1 MNVKRTKS
9 NPEER
14 EGSKPKS
21 RAAASHG
28 RKSAETPTR
37 PTPVSSKA
45 AKSGELEVDWLEGG
59 QGRIN
64 QQKVDAQ
71 TDRVFQSV
79 LSRFGWMRD
88 PQGHI
93 EHVGAERR

>member
-1 MNVKRTKS
+1 MNVKRNKPT
-9 NPEER
+9 PEER
-14 EGSKPKS
+14 EGLKPKS

-28 RKSAETPTR
+28 RKSAEPAR
-37 PTPVSSKA
+37 PAPASRKA
-45 AKSGELEVDWLEGG
+45 AQSNELEVDWLEGG
-59 QGRIN
+59 LGRIN
-64 QQKVDAQ
+64 QQEVDAQ

-93 EHVGAERR
+93 EHVGGERR

>member
-1 MNVKRTKS
+1 MNVKRNKPT
-9 NPEER
+9 PEER
-14 EGSKPKS
+14 EGLKPKS

-28 RKSAETPTR
+28 RKSAEAPTR
-37 PTPVSSKA
+37 PTPTSKA
-45 AKSGELEVDWLEGG
+45 AKNGELEVDWLEGG

-64 QQKVDAQ
+64 QQEVDAQ

>member
-1 MNVKRTKS
+1 VEIMNVKRNKPT
-9 NPEER
+9 PEER

-21 RAAASHG
+21 RAAASLG
-28 RKSAETPTR
+28 R
-37 PTPVSSKA
+37 KA
-45 AKSGELEVDWLEGG
+45 AKKEELEVDWLEGG

-64 QQKVDAQ
+64 QQEVDAQ

>member
-1 MNVKRTKS
+1 MNVKRNKPT
-9 NPEER
+9 PEER
-14 EGSKPKS
+14 EGLKPKS
-21 RAAASHG
+21 RTAASHG
-28 RKSAETPTR
+28 RKPAEASAR
-37 PTPVSSKA
+37 PAPASKA
-45 AKSGELEVDWLEGG
+45 AKNGELEVDWLEGG

-64 QQKVDAQ
+64 QQEVDAQ

>member
-1 MNVKRTKS
+1 MPAKKKTAQ
-9 NPEER
+9 
-14 EGSKPKS
+14 
-21 RAAASHG
+21 AADEA
-28 RKSAETPTR
+28 K
-37 PTPVSSKA
+37 SKA
-45 AKSGELEVDWLEGG
+45 SRVRKPAAPQVQAQPGPAKSKGAELEVDWREGG

-64 QQKVDAQ
+64 QEAVEAA

-88 PQGHI
+88 QQGRI